1 VRDPGAGIDGA
12 RIHSAT
18 AMEGTMMQTDRF
30 SLPLRGDALHDAI
43 KEQIKRII
51 VERGL
56 QTGDP
61 LPTEAELVRIL
72 GVSRNTLREA
82 IRSLQTLGM
91 VAVRHGHG
99 TFVGDFS
106 MDPLVDGLTFRI
118 LSDMKRSIRTVHEL
132 LELRQVIESGLI
144 TRVVGQL
151 TAEDLA
157 ELRQLVAG
165 MEMRAMHGEAAPIED
180 RAFHEALY
188 RPLENGLVIQLLQ
201 AFWDVFRSVRDK
213 LPGIPPP
220 LTVTAAQHREILDAV
235 ESRDPIT
242 AAQAMTEHFRG
253 IQAWIG
259 DSPTERAEMV
269 SG

>member
-1 VRDPGAGIDGA
+1 MGIDGA
-12 RIHSAT
+12 PIHSAIAT
-18 AMEGTMMQTDRF
+18 ERAMMQTDRH
-30 SLPLRGDALHDAI
+30 SLPLRGDALHGAI
-43 KEQIKRII
+43 KERIKGII
-51 VERGL
+51 MERGL

-91 VAVRHGHG
+91 VEVRHGHG

-106 MDPLVDGLTFRI
+106 MDPFVDGLTFRI
-118 LSDMKRSIRTVHEL
+118 LSDMQRNIRTVREL

-144 TRVVGQL
+144 IRAVEKL
-151 TAEDLA
+151 TAGDIA

-165 MEMRAMHGEAAPIED
+165 MEMRAMGGEAAPIED
-180 RAFHEALY
+180 RAFHQALY
-188 RPLENGLVIQLLQ
+188 RPLENELVIQLLQ
-201 AFWDVFRSVRDK
+201 AFWDVFRIVRDK
-213 LPGIPPP
+213 LPGKPPP

-235 ESRDPIT
+235 ESRDPAT
-242 AAQAMTEHFRG
+242 AAQAMTAHFRG

-259 DSPTERAEMV
+259 EPSNEGQVAASRKR
-269 SG
+269 

>member
-1 VRDPGAGIDGA
+1 
-12 RIHSAT
+12 
-18 AMEGTMMQTDRF
+18 MMQTDEL

-43 KEQIKRII
+43 KDRIKRII
-51 VERGL
+51 MERGL
-56 QTGDP
+56 LIGDP

-82 IRSLQTLGM
+82 IRSLQTLGT
-91 VAVRHGHG
+91 VEVRHGHG

-106 MDPLVDGLTFRI
+106 MDPFVDGLTFRI
-118 LSDMKRSIRTVHEL
+118 LSDMRRNIRTVHEL

-144 TRVVGQL
+144 ARAVEKL
-151 TAEDLA
+151 TADDLA
-157 ELRQLVAG
+157 ELRRLVAG
-165 MEMRAMHGEAAPIED
+165 MEMHAMRGEAAPIED

-201 AFWDVFRSVRDK
+201 AFWDVFRIVRDK
-213 LPGIPPP
+213 LPGKPPP
-220 LTVTAAQHREILDAV
+220 LTVTAAQHRDILNAV
-235 ESRDPIT
+235 ESRDPRA
-242 AAQAMTEHFRG
+242 AAQAMAEHFRG

-259 DSPTERAEMV
+259 ESPTERPETV